1 MASLSSAFSPKSPL
15 VLVGAG
21 KMGAAL
27 LKGWLD
33 GGLDRKAVVVV
44 DPAPPPDSAAF
55 LAAAGIRAL
64 AAPPEKTKAK
74 VIVVAVKPQI
84 IGTILPGLRG
94 LVGRA
99 TVTLSIA
106 AGTTLA
112 NLAAGIG
119 DGAIVRSIPN
129 TPAQVGRGIT
139 AAIANDKVSKPG
151 RTLVTRL
158 LEAVGAVVWVDDED
172 LINAVTAVSGSGPAY
187 VFWLAECL
195 AEAAVAA
202 GLDADSAARL
212 ARATVTGA
220 GELLYQSDLPAG
232 ELRKNVTSPK
242 GTTEAALKVLMAR
255 NGLAPL
261 MKKAVAAAKK
271 RSKELSG

>member
-1 MASLSSAFSPKSPL
+1 MSLSSAFSPKSPL

-21 KMGAAL
+21 KMGAAM

-33 GGLDRKAVVVV
+33 GGLDRTAVVVV

-55 LAAAGIRAL
+55 LARARIH
-64 AAPPEKTKAK
+64 ARRAPPQGVTAK

-84 IGTILPGLRG
+84 IADVLPGLKP
-94 LVGRA
+94 LVGRG

-112 NLAAGIG
+112 NLAMGIG
-119 DGAIVRSIPN
+119 AGAIVRSIPN

-139 AAIANDKVSKPG
+139 AAIASDRVSKAAKA
-151 RTLVTRL
+151 LVTRL
-158 LEAVGAVVWVDDED
+158 LEAVGEVVWVDDED
-172 LINAVTAVSGSGPAY
+172 LIDAVTAVSGSGPAY
-187 VFWLAECL
+187 VFWLVECL

-202 GLDADSAARL
+202 GLDAASAQRL

-220 GELLYQSDLPAG
+220 GELLYRSDLPAAQ
-232 ELRKNVTSPK
+232 LRKNVTSPK
-242 GTTEAALKVLMAR
+242 GTTEAALKVLMAG

-271 RSKELSG
+271 RSRELSG

>member
-1 MASLSSAFSPKSPL
+1 MSLSSAFSPKGPL

-55 LAAAGIRAL
+55 LAAAGVREKPV
-64 AAPPEKTKAK
+64 PPEGIKAK

-84 IGTILPGLRG
+84 IGDVLPGLSD
-94 LVGRA
+94 LVGRG

-112 NLAAGIG
+112 GLAAGIG

-139 AAIANDKVSKPG
+139 AAIANDHVSKAG
-151 RTLVTRL
+151 RALTTRL
-158 LEAVGAVVWVDDED
+158 LEAVGEVVWVDKES
-172 LINAVTAVSGSGPAY
+172 LIDSVTAVSGSGPAY
-187 VFWLAECL
+187 VFWLTECL

-202 GLDADSAARL
+202 GLDAESAAKL

-220 GELLYQSDLPAG
+220 GELLYQSDLPAA

-242 GTTEAALKVLMAR
+242 GTTAAALKVLMAK

-271 RSKELSG
+271 RSRELSG

>member
-1 MASLSSAFSPKSPL
+1 M
-15 VLVGAG
+15 
-21 KMGAAL
+21 
-27 LKGWLD
+27 
-33 GGLDRKAVVVV
+33 
-44 DPAPPPDSAAF
+44 
-55 LAAAGIRAL
+55 
-64 AAPPEKTKAK
+64 PPEGIKAK

-84 IGTILPGLRG
+84 IGDVLPGLRG
-94 LVGRA
+94 LVGRG

-119 DGAIVRSIPN
+119 EGAIVRSIPN

-139 AAIANDKVSKPG
+139 AAIANDRVSKAG
-151 RTLVTRL
+151 RALTTRL
-158 LEAVGAVVWVDDED
+158 LEAVGEVVWVDKES
-172 LINAVTAVSGSGPAY
+172 LIDSVTAVSGSGPAY

-202 GLDADSAARL
+202 GLDADSAAKL
-212 ARATVTGA
+212 ARATITGA
-220 GELLYQSDLPAG
+220 GELLYQSDLPADQ
-232 ELRKNVTSPK
+232 LRKNVTSPK

-271 RSKELSG
+271 RSRELSG